1 MRRIYLTIATTL
13 IFLLTLSACD
23 VTDPGQT
30 DIRERQLPREL
41 SAQEKLLVEG
51 SNDFAFRL
59 LHKLLEKEPDDSFF
73 ASPLSISTAFAMAM
87 NGADGDTYDQIRD
100 FFGHRGLTR
109 DEINKAFLQLIVLL
123 TTLDEQVRFDIANSV
138 WYREG
143 YPVLQEFLDVN
154 KEYFDAEVRPLDF
167 GRPDAPDII
176 NAWINEKTEGLI
188 EEMID
193 EIGPDVI
200 MYLINAIYF
209 NGDWT
214 VQFDPD
220 DTHDQPFTR
229 SDGSKTEVPMMK
241 VADKFRYHIDDE
253 WTALDMWYGDAG
265 FSFTALMPT
274 AGADDGGLDLLA
286 HELTHARFES
296 ITSNLKSDTMN
307 VYMPKFE
314 IDYEIEKFPRDL
326 IEMGLTIPFTGGLA
340 DFTKITREDPLVI
353 SDVLHRAVIKLD
365 EEGTEAAAVT
375 VIEFTRITSVG
386 GGPSRLTIRLDRP
399 FLFFIRENTSNTI
412 LFMGKYDGS
421 S

>member
-1 MRRIYLTIATTL
+1 MRHLALIITTTL
-13 IFLLTLSACD
+13 IFVLAFTACD
-23 VTDPGQT
+23 VTDTGQT

-41 SAQEKLLVEG
+41 SAQEKILVDG

-87 NGADGDTYDQIRD
+87 NGADGDTYDQMRD

-154 KEYFDAEVRPLDF
+154 KEYFDAEVRALDF
-167 GRPDAPDII
+167 GRPDAADII
-176 NAWINEKTEGLI
+176 NAWISDKTEGLI
-188 EEMID
+188 EKMID
-193 EIGPDVI
+193 QIGPDVI

-220 DTHDQPFTR
+220 DTRDQPFTR

-241 VADKFRYHIDDE
+241 VADNFRYHIDDE
-253 WTALDMWYGDAG
+253 WIALDMWYGDAG
-265 FSFTALMPT
+265 FSFTALIP
-274 AGADDGGLDLLA
+274 ADASASGGLELLA

-296 ITSNLKSDTMN
+296 ITSSLKSDTVQ

-314 IDYEIEKFPRDL
+314 IDYAVEDFPDDL
-326 IEMGLTIPFTGGLA
+326 KEMGLTLPFIGGAA
-340 DFTKITREDPLVI
+340 DFSRI
-353 SDVLHRAVIKLD
+353 SDIEDLLITDVMHRAVIKLD

-375 VIEFTRITSVG
+375 VIEISRVSYD
-386 GGPSRLTIRLDRP
+386 PNQRLTIRLDRP

-412 LFMGKYDGS
+412 LFMGKYDGT
-421 S
+421 

>member
-1 MRRIYLTIATTL
+1 MRHLALIITTTL
-13 IFLLTLSACD
+13 IFVLAFAGCD
-23 VTDPGQT
+23 VTDTGKA
-30 DIRERQLPREL
+30 DISERQLPREL

-73 ASPLSISTAFAMAM
+73 ASPLSISTAFAMAI
-87 NGADGDTYDQIRD
+87 NGAAGETREEMID
-100 FFGHRGLTR
+100 FFGHRGMTV
-109 DEINKAFLQLIVLL
+109 DEINRAFRDLILLL

-188 EEMID
+188 EKMID
-193 EIGPDVI
+193 QIGPDVI

-214 VQFDPD
+214 VQFNPD
-220 DTHDQPFTR
+220 DTRDEPFTR
-229 SDGSKTEVPMMK
+229 GDGSKVQVPMMR
-241 VADKFRYHIDDE
+241 VADSFRYHIDEE
-253 WTALDMWYGDAG
+253 WTALDLWYGEAG
-265 FSFTALMPT
+265 FSFTALLPT
-274 AGADDGGLDLLA
+274 GASDPGLLGQMGQ
-286 HELTHARFES
+286 ELTFGRFEAIVS
-296 ITSNLKSDTMN
+296 DLKQDTVN

-314 IDYEIEKFPRDL
+314 IDYEIEEFPKDL
-326 IEMGLTIPFTGGLA
+326 KAMGLVKPFDGRVA
-340 DFTKITREDPLVI
+340 DFSNITREEPLVI
-353 SDVLHRAVIKLD
+353 SDVMHRAVIKLD

-375 VIEFTRITSVG
+375 VIEFSRVSSG
-386 GGPSRLTIRLDRP
+386 SGEPSRITIRLDRP
-399 FLFFIRENTSNTI
+399 FLFFIRENTSNTVS
-412 LFMGKYDGS
+412 FMGKYEG
-421 S
+421 

>member
-1 MRRIYLTIATTL
+1 MRHLALIITTTL
-13 IFLLTLSACD
+13 IFVYAFAACD
-23 VTDPGQT
+23 VTDTGQT
-30 DIRERQLPREL
+30 DISERQLPREL
-41 SAQEKLLVEG
+41 SAQEMILVDG

-87 NGADGDTYDQIRD
+87 NGAEGQTYEQMRD

-109 DEINKAFLQLIVLL
+109 DEINEAFLQLIVLL
-123 TTLDEQVRFDIANSV
+123 TTLDESVRFDIANSA

-143 YPVLQEFLDVN
+143 YPIFDEFLNVN
-154 KEYFDAEVRPLDF
+154 REYFDADVFPLDF
-167 GRPDAPDII
+167 GRADAPDII
-176 NAWINEKTEGLI
+176 NAWINDKTEGLI

-193 EIGPDVI
+193 EIGPDVVL
-200 MYLINAIYF
+200 YLINAIYF

-220 DTHDQPFTR
+220 DTRDQPFTR

-241 VADKFRYHIDDE
+241 VADKFRYHIDVE

-274 AGADDGGLDLLA
+274 AGPADGGLDLLA

-296 ITSNLKSDTMN
+296 ITSNLKSDTIN
-307 VYMPKFE
+307 VYMPKFD
-314 IDYEIEKFPRDL
+314 IDYEIEKFSRDL
-326 IEMGLTIPFTGGLA
+326 MGMGLTIPFTGGLA
-340 DFTKITREDPLVI
+340 DFTRITKEDPLVI

-375 VIEFTRITSVG
+375 VIEFTRVTSVG

>member
-1 MRRIYLTIATTL
+1 MRHLALIITSALIAVL
-13 IFLLTLSACD
+13 AFAACD
-23 VTDPGQT
+23 VTDTGQT

-41 SAQEKLLVEG
+41 SAQENILVEG

-87 NGADGDTYDQIRD
+87 NGADGETYEQMRD
-100 FFGHRGLTR
+100 FFGHQGLNR

-176 NAWINEKTEGLI
+176 NAWINDKTEGLI
-188 EEMID
+188 EKMID
-193 EIGPDVI
+193 QIGPDVI

-220 DTHDQPFTR
+220 DTRDQSFTR
-229 SDGSKTEVPMMK
+229 SDGSKTDVPMMT
-241 VADKFRYHIDDE
+241 VADKFRYHIDDD
-253 WTALDMWYGDAG
+253 WTVLDMWYGDA
-265 FSFTALMPT
+265 
-274 AGADDGGLDLLA
+274 
-286 HELTHARFES
+286 
-296 ITSNLKSDTMN
+296 
-307 VYMPKFE
+307 
-314 IDYEIEKFPRDL
+314 
-326 IEMGLTIPFTGGLA
+326 
-340 DFTKITREDPLVI
+340 
-353 SDVLHRAVIKLD
+353 
-365 EEGTEAAAVT
+365 
-375 VIEFTRITSVG
+375 
-386 GGPSRLTIRLDRP
+386 
-399 FLFFIRENTSNTI
+399 
-412 LFMGKYDGS
+412 
-421 S
+421 